1 MFKNKLAAV
10 IMAVFTAIT
19 FSVAAQTAEAK
30 PVRPAPG
37 QVLVPP
43 RYVKDVYKRQVS
55 ERADIFCSN
64 FSLFLAAAF
73 SERAGCAAAFFI
85 RSNGAVLVF
94 GSNGI

>member
-43 RYVKDVYKRQVS
+43 QVRETAELQKIDRKWNALAS
-55 ERADIFCSN
+55 RSFHFVCP
-64 FSLFLAAAF
+64 FLF
-73 SERAGCAAAFFI
+73 
-85 RSNGAVLVF
+85 
-94 GSNGI
+94 

>member
-43 RYVKDVYKRQVS
+43 QVRETAEWTS
-55 ERADIFCSN
+55 I
-64 FSLFLAAAF
+64 
-73 SERAGCAAAFFI
+73 I
-85 RSNGAVLVF
+85 
-94 GSNGI
+94 

>member
-10 IMAVFTAIT
+10 IMAVFTTIT

-43 RYVKDVYKRQVS
+43 QVRETAELQKISKRF
-55 ERADIFCSN
+55 DIDASVLQTEFDRGWGLKS
-64 FSLFLAAAF
+64 
-73 SERAGCAAAFFI
+73 CATLLCCHWLPGKI
-85 RSNGAVLVF
+85 SMRSCV
-94 GSNGI
+94 

>member
-43 RYVKDVYKRQVS
+43 QVRETAELQKISKRF
-55 ERADIFCSN
+55 DIDASGSGGLKSCAT
-64 FSLFLAAAF
+64 LL
-73 SERAGCAAAFFI
+73 GCHW
-85 RSNGAVLVF
+85 LP
-94 GSNGI
+94 

>member
-43 RYVKDVYKRQVS
+43 QVRETAELQKISKRF
-55 ERADIFCSN
+55 DIDASFCRR
-64 FSLFLAAAF
+64 SLTG
-73 SERAGCAAAFFI
+73 AGVLKSCATLLCCHWLPGKI
-85 RSNGAVLVF
+85 SMRSCV
-94 GSNGI
+94 